1 MTNYLAFITSITLA
15 VIAAFFSII
24 GLSTIFAGAFWSVVI
39 MASALEVGKL
49 VTAAWLHLE
58 WKRISIPIKS
68 YLTLA
73 VVVLM
78 FITSMGIFGY
88 LSKAHLEQ
96 ETKTSNNSVK
106 LENVQRKLSSET
118 RRLDAI
124 DKQLGSLDAALDEYI
139 ERGYITRGLKAREE
153 QKTERTQLE
162 SSREEISQTIDKLQ
176 EEELELKRE
185 NIAFEL
191 EIGAI
196 KYIAELIYGD
206 EAQNYYDK
214 AVRGVILSLVF
225 VFDPLAVVLL
235 IASTKAIATRREET
249 PTTVKT
255 KEVLILDD
263 IKETPVETIQ
273 EETVQE
279 VSVSEPTPKPK
290 FSAKQ
295 LKRPKWVKDAIATTR
310 GYVSK
315 SGELLD
321 SRKMTQEQAD
331 LINEIYEKNKK

>member
-1 MTNYLAFITSITLA
+1 MA

-58 WKRISIPIKS
+58 WKRISIPIKT

-96 ETKTSNNSVK
+96 ETKTSNNTVK

-124 DKQLGSLDAALDEYI
+124 DKQLASLDAALDEYI
-139 ERGYITRGLKAREE
+139 ERGFVTRGLNAREE
-153 QKTERTQLE
+153 QKPERTQLE
-162 SSREEISQTIDKLQ
+162 TSREEISQTIDKLQ

-196 KYIAELIYGD
+196 KYIAELIYG
-206 EAQNYYDK
+206 EQAKNYYDQ

-225 VFDPLAVVLL
+225 VFDPLAVILL
-235 IASTKAIATRREET
+235 IASTKAIVTRREET
-249 PTTVKT
+249 PETVEA
-255 KEVLILDD
+255 KEVLVLDD
-263 IKETPVETIQ
+263 IKETPVESIK
-273 EETVQE
+273 EESVQE
-279 VSVSEPTPKPK
+279 VSKPK
-290 FSAKQ
+290 FSPKQ
-295 LKRPKWVKDAIATTR
+295 LKRPKWVKDAIATTK
-310 GYVSK
+310 GYVTK
-315 SGELLD
+315 SGELLV

-331 LINEIYEKNKK
+331 LINETYEKNK

>member
-1 MTNYLAFITSITLA
+1 
-15 VIAAFFSII
+15 
-24 GLSTIFAGAFWSVVI
+24 
-39 MASALEVGKL
+39 
-49 VTAAWLHLE
+49 
-58 WKRISIPIKS
+58 
-68 YLTLA
+68 
-73 VVVLM
+73 M

-106 LENVQRKLSSET
+106 LENVQRKLASET

-139 ERGYITRGLKAREE
+139 ERGFVTRGLKAREE
-153 QKTERTQLE
+153 QKEERTQLE
-162 SSREEISQTIDKLQ
+162 SSRTDISLTIDKLQ

-235 IASTKAIATRREET
+235 IASTKAIATRREQT

-263 IKETPVETIQ
+263 IKETPVETIR

-290 FSAKQ
+290 FNAKQ

-310 GYVSK
+310 GYVTK
-315 SGELLD
+315 TGELLD

-331 LINEIYEKNKK
+331 LINEMYEKNKK

>member
-1 MTNYLAFITSITLA
+1 M
-15 VIAAFFSII
+15 IAAFFSII

-58 WKRISIPIKS
+58 WKRISIPIKT

-96 ETKTSNNSVK
+96 ETKTSNNTVK

-124 DKQLGSLDAALDEYI
+124 DKQLASLDAALDEYI
-139 ERGYITRGLKAREE
+139 ERGFVTRGLNAREE
-153 QKTERTQLE
+153 QKPERTQLE
-162 SSREEISQTIDKLQ
+162 TSREEISQTIDKLQ

-196 KYIAELIYGD
+196 KYIAELIYG
-206 EAQNYYDK
+206 EQAKNYYDQ
-214 AVRGVILSLVF
+214 AVRGVILSLVGGGGGG
-225 VFDPLAVVLL
+225 V
-235 IASTKAIATRREET
+235 T
-249 PTTVKT
+249 
-255 KEVLILDD
+255 
-263 IKETPVETIQ
+263 
-273 EETVQE
+273 
-279 VSVSEPTPKPK
+279 
-290 FSAKQ
+290 
-295 LKRPKWVKDAIATTR
+295 
-310 GYVSK
+310 
-315 SGELLD
+315 
-321 SRKMTQEQAD
+321 
-331 LINEIYEKNKK
+331 